1 MICLLTLCGV
11 KVNLRDATKD
21 FLDAFD
27 ADLDFLDALS
37 QRMRS
42 VEHFAAAL
50 EIEVNSCE
58 YVIYLVNQA
67 RSESGVDF
75 VGSAAL
81 RFFFQRL

>member
-1 MICLLTLCGV
+1 MICLLALCGV
-11 KVNLRDATKD
+11 EVNLRDAAEH

-42 VEHFAAAL
+42 VEHVAAAF
-50 EIEVNSCE
+50 EIEVNACE
-58 YVIYLVNQA
+58 YVIHLVNQA

-81 RFFFQRL
+81 RFPFQRV